1 MNGYLESAKA
11 LYEESLEAFE
21 RGRRSESP
29 KDIREAAEK
38 AWGSVVQATNSL
50 IEKRHLPVPRTPAER
65 RARLADLER
74 LDPHFKGMAFRDRF
88 GAREHYLHEDCYFD
102 GICPVDLLEEDI
114 FEKVRAYIQDADRY
128 VNQGGPR

>member
-1 MNGYLESAKA
+1 MNGYLESARA

-21 RGRRSESP
+21 RGRHSEDP
-29 KDIREAAEK
+29 KAIREAAEK
-38 AWGSVVQATNSL
+38 SWGAMVQATNSL
-50 IEKRHLPVPRTPAER
+50 IEKRNLPVPRTPAER

-74 LDPHFKGMAFRDRF
+74 LDPHFKDMAFRDRF

-128 VNQGGPR
+128 VNQKRLR